1 MIKNKLKRRVQAFW
15 NKTPCGT
22 REIESDVGSQV
33 AFDQL
38 ESERDDR
45 ENFIKDFAQFSNHEG
60 KKVLEVGIGAGSDFI
75 RFARGGAT
83 LHGIDLTINS
93 IHLVRKR
100 LALENK
106 SAFISQGDA
115 ENLPYPNDYF
125 DFVYSWGVVHH
136 TDDTQKAINE
146 IIRVTKDNGTIC
158 VMIYHRH
165 SLVGL
170 QCWIINALLKGKPW
184 LSLSEVV
191 YENIESIGTKAFS
204 ISEAKSMFSDLSN
217 LKISPIVTPYDVRL
231 TRSKFLP
238 SWVQSMIPNRL
249 GWFLAIQG
257 KKISNNETNFAKSKN
272 R

>member
-1 MIKNKLKRRVQAFW
+1 MIKNKLKKEVQAFW
-15 NKTPCGT
+15 NKIPCGT
-22 REIESDVGSQV
+22 REIESEMGSQV

-45 ENFIKDFAQFSNHEG
+45 ENFIKDFAKFSHQNG

-75 RFARGGAT
+75 RFAREEAI

-93 IHLVRKR
+93 IHLVKKR

-136 TDDTQKAINE
+136 TENTQKAINE
-146 IIRVTKDNGTIC
+146 IIRVTKFDGAFC
-158 VMIYHRH
+158 VMIYHRY

-184 LSLSEVV
+184 RSFSEVI

-204 ISEAKSMFSDLSN
+204 ISEARSMFSDLSS
-217 LKISPIVTPYDVRL
+217 LKITPVVTPYDIRL

-238 SWVQSMIPNRL
+238 KWMQSLVPKRL
-249 GWFLAIQG
+249 GWFLVIQCN
-257 KKISNNETNFAKSKN
+257 KVRSK
-272 R
+272 